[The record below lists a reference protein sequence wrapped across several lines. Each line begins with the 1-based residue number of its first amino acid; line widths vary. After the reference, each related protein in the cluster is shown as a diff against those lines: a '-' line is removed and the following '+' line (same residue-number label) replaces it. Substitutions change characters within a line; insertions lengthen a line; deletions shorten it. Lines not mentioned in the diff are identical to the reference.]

1 MSLVAEA
8 KARLLF
14 SSYSGLFERAS
25 PSLSVTRTV
34 NSVTRSLPRTRPR
47 TVNWPALV
55 RFSAGTSSHSTAKS
69 FVS

>member
-34 NSVTRSLPRTRPR
+34 NSATRSLPRTRPR
-47 TVNWPALV
+47 TVN
-55 RFSAGTSSHSTAKS
+55 
-69 FVS
+69 